1 MAEVNSVV
9 PGLHSWDAVRSGE
22 SHAIDLLCEH
32 WLPEVLQWCRR
43 LGGARV
49 DPDHAA
55 QDVFLVVL
63 RRVHTVESPG
73 QLPSWLFS
81 VTRRVLAQHRRRA
94 WVRRWLPGSD
104 DNLEHRLG
112 ASEADGPERLV
123 ERDETIHQVHALLD
137 ELPVE
142 LREVLVL
149 CDMEQRTDP
158 EAAALLGL
166 KVGTAKSRL
175 RRARARFR
183 ELARRN
189 GLAPDAPEVP

>member
-1 MAEVNSVV
+1 MADVNDIV
-9 PGLHSWDAVRSGE
+9 PGVHSWDDVRNGE
-22 SHAIDLLCEH
+22 PHAIDRLCAR
-32 WLPEVLQWCRR
+32 WMPEVLQWCRR
-43 LGGARV
+43 LGGPRV

-63 RRVHTVESPG
+63 RRVGTVTAPG
-73 QLPSWLFS
+73 QLPNWLFS
-81 VTRRVLAQHRRRA
+81 VTRRVLAQHRRQA
-94 WVRRWLPGSD
+94 WVRRWLPGTGLSLD
-104 DNLEHRLG
+104 HRLG
-112 ASEADGPERLV
+112 ASPADGPDRLV
-123 ERDETIHQVHALLD
+123 ERDETIHAVHAVLD

-175 RRARARFR
+175 RRARQRFR
-183 ELARRN
+183 ELASAR
-189 GLAPDAPEVP
+189 GLDPGAPEAT